1 MEGVNPMTYGL
12 QKKGDN
18 TMQTNLLRRDPILEE
33 CTDGKDLTNLFKN
46 YPILPFAGTN
56 DASGHSLLKFL
67 YALHRNSPTDS
78 ACVNMICDYVIGDGV
93 VIERINDEFIDDGE
107 MEVISNEQKNRFKEV
122 IGLGRIEGN
131 ILGLSRK
138 LLSELKVVGNAYL
151 ILSLIETNGQRTYEI
166 KAVSQD
172 QAFYMVDKETKKTT
186 DYIAISPKWDEDYLK
201 LNTPLV
207 LRKYPYF
214 VETQKGVLTTI
225 FHTKQGG
232 NIYGRPDSMAATTY
246 KYREFQDADYLIK
259 QTDSAWVGDLI
270 IEVEGG
276 DPEND
281 SELGNAQKMEN
292 AFTNKSENPL
302 SFLYMERPKG
312 ATPMEV
318 YQVKPNTNEKFYE
331 VAGKMSAQ
339 MIIKTHGWSERLL
352 GEAAPS
358 GLSGNSYIDELKTKI
373 PLINNLRKRIL
384 FDLNLAIENVMK
396 FMAPE
401 MVGIG
406 INFYSNVLDNI
417 EEQTNENPNTAV

>member
-1 MEGVNPMTYGL
+1 MTA
-12 QKKGDN
+12 
-18 TMQTNLLRRDPILEE
+18 NLE
-33 CTDGKDLTNLFKN
+33 T
-46 YPILPFAGTN
+46 
-56 DASGHSLLKFL
+56 LK
-67 YALHRNSPTDS
+67 
-78 ACVNMICDYVIGDGV
+78 
-93 VIERINDEFIDDGE
+93 
-107 MEVISNEQKNRFKEV
+107 
-122 IGLGRIEGN
+122 
-131 ILGLSRK
+131 
-138 LLSELKVVGNAYL
+138 
-151 ILSLIETNGQRTYEI
+151 
-166 KAVSQD
+166 
-172 QAFYMVDKETKKTT
+172 
-186 DYIAISPKWDEDYLK
+186 
-201 LNTPLV
+201 
-207 LRKYPYF
+207 
-214 VETQKGVLTTI
+214 
-225 FHTKQGG
+225 
-232 NIYGRPDSMAATTY
+232 
-246 KYREFQDADYLIK
+246 
-259 QTDSAWVGDLI
+259 
-270 IEVEGG
+270 
-276 DPEND
+276 
-281 SELGNAQKMEN
+281 KMEN

-339 MIIKTHGWSERLL
+339 MIIKTHGWSDRLL